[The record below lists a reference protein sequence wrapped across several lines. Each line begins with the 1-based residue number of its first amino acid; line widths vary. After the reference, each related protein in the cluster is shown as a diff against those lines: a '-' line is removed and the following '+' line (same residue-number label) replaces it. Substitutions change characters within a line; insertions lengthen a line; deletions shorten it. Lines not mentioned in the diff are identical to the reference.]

1 MTPKNASDLYKEF
14 SEDLEISESLVE
26 NLIEFFYKEVKDQ
39 LTNLRNPRIN
49 VIGLGQFV
57 AKSITVQKHIEKFTN
72 VVKNC
77 DTYSFSGYY
86 NKKNLEE
93 KLELLT
99 KLDLLLEIERQR
111 KQQFL
116 IDNGKINGDM
126 EK

>member
-1 MTPKNASDLYKEF
+1 MTPKKASDLYKEF